1 MILALTMCDLK
12 IIDAHA
18 HLWERQDAVVEG
30 KRILT
35 LHNGMSDFMGEIR
48 QMMPAYMT
56 DGFNSAERFLANMDY
71 ARVSAA
77 VITQEYIDGSQN
89 RYLSQVKDKYS
100 DRLFCCGMV
109 EMRRDSGFFQEA
121 QELYRQG
128 FKAIK
133 IPAQRLR
140 IPGRTWML
148 TSEEAM
154 EMFRFMERNGMVL
167 SIDLAAGTA
176 QIGEMEEIIAECP
189 DLKIAIGH
197 FGMVTVDGWEEQI
210 KLARHK
216 NVMVESGGITWLF
229 NAEFYPFAGAV
240 KAIRRAADLV
250 GMDHLMW
257 GSDYPRTMVAVTY
270 KMSYD
275 FVLKSNLLEDTEKAL
290 FLGLNAE
297 RFYGFTNLTV
307 PPYIKNMVE

>member
-1 MILALTMCDLK
+1 MI
-12 IIDAHA
+12 IVDAHA
-18 HLWERQDAVVEG
+18 HLWKKQDAVVEG
-30 KRILT
+30 KKILS
-35 LHNGMSDFMGEIR
+35 LENGKSMFMGEVR

-77 VITQEYIDGSQN
+77 VITQEYIDGQQN
-89 RYLSQVKDKYS
+89 DYLSDVKEQFL

-109 EMRRDSGFFQEA
+109 EMRRDSGFLQEA
-121 QELYRQG
+121 QDLYTHG

-140 IPGRTWML
+140 IPDHTWML
-148 TSEEAM
+148 TSAEAM
-154 EMFRFMERNGMVL
+154 EMFKFMERNGMIL
-167 SIDLAAGTA
+167 SIDLAPGTTQVA
-176 QIGEMEEIIAECP
+176 EMEEIIAECP
-189 DLKIAIGH
+189 DLKIAVGH

-216 NVMVESGGITWLF
+216 NVMIESGGITWLF
-229 NAEFYPFAGAV
+229 NAEFYPFTGAV

-270 KMSYD
+270 RMSYD
-275 FVLKSNLLEDTEKAL
+275 FVLKSDFLTEQEKSM
-290 FLGLNAE
+290 FLGQNAE
-297 RFYGFTNLTV
+297 KFYGFRNLTV

>member
-1 MILALTMCDLK
+1 MSDFK

-18 HLWERQDAVVEG
+18 HLWKKQDAVVEG
-30 KRILT
+30 KRILS
-35 LHNGMSDFMGEIR
+35 LQNGKSEFMGEIR

-77 VITQEYIDGSQN
+77 VITQEYIDGMQN
-89 RYLSQVKDKYS
+89 DYLNEVKELYH

-109 EMRRDSGFFQEA
+109 EMRRESGFLQEA
-121 QELYRQG
+121 QNLYAQG

-140 IPGRTWML
+140 VPGTAWML
-148 TSEEAM
+148 TSDQAM

-189 DLKIAIGH
+189 ELKIAVGH

-210 KLARHK
+210 KLARHR
-216 NVMVESGGITWLF
+216 NVMIESGGITWLF
-229 NAEFYPFAGAV
+229 NAEFYPFNGAV

-250 GMDHLMW
+250 GMDKLMW
-257 GSDYPRTMVAVTY
+257 GSDYPRTMVAITY

-275 FVLKSNLLEDTEKAL
+275 FVAKSSLLADDDKAL

-297 RFYGFTNLTV
+297 RFYGFRNLTV